1 MRVNFLVKKNKFH
14 YWLQAPDGANV
25 TPKFIVCQNL
35 LVEHLGWKYKVAEEE
50 KINRLFQG
58 FSKKNT
64 FNLYVCSQSHC
75 DQSYLDLRFA
85 TVIQNEHLQE
95 IFHWIHWPPYRLLAI
110 SHFDILYYNKCI
122 VFWK

>member
-50 KINRLFQG
+50 KLIVYSKG
-58 FSKKNT
+58 FPKKI
-64 FNLYVCSQSHC
+64 LLICMYV
-75 DQSYLDLRFA
+75 A
-85 TVIQNEHLQE
+85 KVTVIKA
-95 IFHWIHWPPYRLLAI
+95 IWIYVLLP
-110 SHFDILYYNKCI
+110 
-122 VFWK
+122 